1 MALKKLGIVSFTV
14 LSFILLCGCIKN
26 KQAIQLKKIIDEK
39 EDQTTA
45 ILIGEKG
52 MESAKLNY
60 LIEGDYDRALL
71 VVDQQETAFNVIL
84 KDLKN
89 VNVVGIK
96 KGKELQQA
104 EIDYY
109 TALKKLYL
117 FSKKEVEQQK
127 KIEQEKNEKKF
138 RIAIDERYKL
148 ALDKQRLYQLVYEAD
163 DKRNRIKKQFEVE
176 NSL

>member
-1 MALKKLGIVSFTV
+1 MALKKLGIVLFTV
-14 LSFILLCGCIKN
+14 LSFIFLCGCTNKN
-26 KQAIQLKKIIDEK
+26 AIQLKEIMDEK
-39 EDQTTA
+39 EVQATS

-60 LIEGDYDRALL
+60 LIQHDYDSALL
-71 VVDQQETAFNVIL
+71 IIDQQETAFNVIL

-89 VNVVGIK
+89 VNVDGIK
-96 KGKELQQA
+96 NGKEIQQA

-109 TALKKLYL
+109 MALKNLYL
-117 FSKKEVEQQK
+117 FSKKEIQHQK
-127 KIEQEKNEKKF
+127 KIEQEKNEQKF

-148 ALDKQRLYQLVYEAD
+148 ALDKQRLYQVVYEAD

>member
-1 MALKKLGIVSFTV
+1 MALKKLGIILLTV
-14 LSFILLCGCIKN
+14 LSFIFLCGCTNKN
-26 KQAIQLKKIIDEK
+26 AIQLKEIMDEK
-39 EDQTTA
+39 EVQATS

-60 LIEGDYDRALL
+60 LIQHDYDSALL
-71 VVDQQETAFNVIL
+71 IIDQQETAFNVIL

-89 VNVVGIK
+89 ANVDGIK
-96 KGKELQQA
+96 KGKEIQQA

-109 TALKKLYL
+109 MALKNLYL

-127 KIEQEKNEKKF
+127 KIEQGKNEQKF
-138 RIAIDERYKL
+138 RIAIDKRYKL
-148 ALDKQRLYQLVYEAD
+148 ALDKQRLYQVVYEAD